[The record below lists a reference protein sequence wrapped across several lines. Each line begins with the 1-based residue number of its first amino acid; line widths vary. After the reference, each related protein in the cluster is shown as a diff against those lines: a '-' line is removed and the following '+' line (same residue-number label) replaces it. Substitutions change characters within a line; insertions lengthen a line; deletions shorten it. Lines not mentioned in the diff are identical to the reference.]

1 MDIVVLFLALVVIL
15 VGAELFTNGIE
26 WFGRKLDLAEGAVG
40 SVLAAV
46 GTALPETMIPF
57 IAIVFG
63 GGGASTEVGVGA
75 VLGAPFMLGTL
86 AMFVTGVA
94 ILASRKHRRQGV
106 EVAVNQKVLLHD
118 LRWFVLSY
126 GLAIAAAFLPPGFE
140 MGKVGVAIALLV
152 VYGWYVRAHLS
163 AEAGEHDED
172 LAPLRLRHL
181 DRGRGHHRV
190 PRLRVVGVQVVL
202 ALACIVVGA
211 VFFVGAVQGLAASL
225 GVGSELLALVIAP
238 IATELPEKFNSVIWV
253 RQGKDTL
260 ALGNITGAMVFQSAI
275 PTSVA
280 LVFAPAAWSIGP
292 DSALSFL
299 SAGIALASLAAIFL
313 PLRIGRRLTGRGL
326 AVGGIFYVAYLGLV
340 IAGLASSAA

>member
-118 LRWFVLSY
+118 IRWFVLSY

-172 LAPLRLRHL
+172 IAPLRLRHL
-181 DRGRGHHRV
+181 DRWRGHHRV

-313 PLRIGRRLTGRGL
+313 QLRFGRRLTGRGL

>member
-238 IATELPEKFNSVIWV
+238 IATELPEKSNSVIWV

-326 AVGGIFYVAYLGLV
+326 AVGGIFYVASLGLV

>member
-1 MDIVVLFLALVVIL
+1 VDIVVLFLALIVIL